1 MTAYVV
7 NADPIHENSIN
18 YFSASLGFY
27 RIGYHVDRFKLSEL
41 ATLEVDADTPVF
53 GGMESLSKILP
64 SYVGLDYYPDEIQE
78 HMYRDVK
85 AVKVEEVQKGD
96 FLKPL
101 SKDHK
106 LFSPFVKDD
115 SLQCQLTIGKIP
127 PCHTVL
133 MSKAVRFL
141 SEFRVYV
148 LEGKILNI
156 CYYKGNPSLFPDPEI
171 VKEMVSKVTHHSIS
185 FGLDVGV
192 LSSGETAVIEMN
204 DFCCLGNY
212 GLNAQQYAQCIAKR
226 WTEVYT
232 LFNEA

>member
-27 RIGYHVDRFKLSEL
+27 RIGYHVHRFKLSEL

-96 FLKPL
+96 FFKPL

-115 SLQCQLTIGKIP
+115 SLQSAYNRK
-127 PCHTVL
+127 
-133 MSKAVRFL
+133 
-141 SEFRVYV
+141 
-148 LEGKILNI
+148 
-156 CYYKGNPSLFPDPEI
+156 NPSMSHGSYE
-171 VKEMVSKVTHHSIS
+171 
-185 FGLDVGV
+185 
-192 LSSGETAVIEMN
+192 
-204 DFCCLGNY
+204 
-212 GLNAQQYAQCIAKR
+212 
-226 WTEVYT
+226 
-232 LFNEA
+232 